1 VPAAG
6 WKLSAPAA
14 PDRKLIVSRTAARHR
29 KPPRSSATPPLT
41 AAPYRTPAPDRRAAA
56 PCPTAAAPYPTPAAP
71 YRTPAPDRTPSDQR
85 APRNR
90 LIRAAAAFA
99 AGSALLAAA
108 WFAAAHWRE
117 LASYPTAVNQADEL
131 GAPAAGALPNLVGQR
146 AAALAGLFAQQPKI
160 MGIAVAKRPDRTV
173 APSGYLNPLR
183 AVTGLVPERID
194 EGVDFG
200 GSGPVYALGN
210 AVITNAGQNA
220 GWPGGGW
227 ITYRLTDGPAAGLM
241 VYLAEDVTPTVQAGQ
256 HVTTSTVIANMFD
269 GGDGIEIGWAQS
281 TGVSAES
288 ELPEAGGIGGAG
300 PFPTM
305 VGLNFDRLLQLL
317 GVPAAPN
324 AADPA
329 YGILPASYP
338 GRWN

>member
-1 VPAAG
+1 
-6 WKLSAPAA
+6 
-14 PDRKLIVSRTAARHR
+14 VS
-29 KPPRSSATPPLT
+29 
-41 AAPYRTPAPDRRAAA
+41 
-56 PCPTAAAPYPTPAAP
+56 
-71 YRTPAPDRTPSDQR
+71 
-85 APRNR
+85 
-90 LIRAAAAFA
+90 
-99 AGSALLAAA
+99 
-108 WFAAAHWRE
+108 
-117 LASYPTAVNQADEL
+117 QADEF
-131 GAPAAGALPNLVGQR
+131 GMPAAGALPGLVGKR
-146 AAALAGLFAQQPKI
+146 AAVLAGLFSQQPKI
-160 MGIAVAKRPDRTV
+160 VDMAVASRPHQAV
-173 APSGYLNPLR
+173 APPGYLNPLR
-183 AVTGLVPERID
+183 AVTGLVPERVD

-200 GSGPVYALGN
+200 GSGPVYALSN
-210 AVITNAGQNA
+210 AVITNAGQNS

-256 HVTTSTVIANMFD
+256 HVTASTVIGNMFN

-324 AADPA
+324 AADGA
-329 YGILPASYP
+329 YGILPAKYP
-338 GRWN
+338 ARWN